1 MVAEEEIASVD
12 NRMFEKNDRK
22 GAFKKNDARKFY
34 FHLGLLLYAPFFETL
49 LNNGLGHIRQWLAA
63 ILLGMHNIEQSKELN
78 YSSLST
84 MFGKCIKAPK
94 NQRKYIKSIA
104 TKKATEQILKL
115 NADMVQI
122 GKYHDFYYD
131 PHTKHYTGQL
141 KTLATWCPS
150 VRLADKGINMDFI
163 HTVDGKPVYFNSDDN
178 FYDLRERFAPN
189 VNSFRTVTGIPEDK
203 TLTLIIDRGIY
214 SQDVFEQVIKLPN
227 QHIITWEK
235 GYGQDKWDDKALMK
249 YGSIIKT
256 RNHSRDIKL
265 MHYKYQEKFWDKDP
279 DMRQI
284 IVRALDKKWDVLIE
298 VSILADDKERP
309 AKEIIELMLKRW
321 VQENDFKYLIK
332 HFGIN
337 EITSYAFTD
346 YKELKDKIEDKMY
359 ICSKHKALSKEI
371 KTVRAKL
378 KTALLRK
385 HTFEQKHPDPEKKLT
400 SDQKQRKEKIWSDTD
415 RLCAELERLEQLR
428 RSTGKYVSKI
438 EELINNDYQKLD
450 TDVKSFMDAIKIMA
464 RNIFYL
470 TFEPFK
476 QKYDNYRDDHVVFRH
491 LTRCG
496 GFIEKTCDKINVK
509 LLPEM
514 EYSPKLKTNIEN
526 ILELINNKNP
536 ILPEGSNR
544 KINLSLL

>member
-1 MVAEEEIASVD
+1 
-12 NRMFEKNDRK
+12 
-22 GAFKKNDARKFY
+22 
-34 FHLGLLLYAPFFETL
+34 
-49 LNNGLGHIRQWLAA
+49 
-63 ILLGMHNIEQSKELN
+63 
-78 YSSLST
+78 
-84 MFGKCIKAPK
+84 
-94 NQRKYIKSIA
+94 
-104 TKKATEQILKL
+104 
-115 NADMVQI
+115 
-122 GKYHDFYYD
+122 
-131 PHTKHYTGQL
+131 
-141 KTLATWCPS
+141 
-150 VRLADKGINMDFI
+150 
-163 HTVDGKPVYFNSDDN
+163 
-178 FYDLRERFAPN
+178 
-189 VNSFRTVTGIPEDK
+189 
-203 TLTLIIDRGIY
+203 
-214 SQDVFEQVIKLPN
+214 
-227 QHIITWEK
+227 
-235 GYGQDKWDDKALMK
+235 
-249 YGSIIKT
+249 
-256 RNHSRDIKL
+256 
-265 MHYKYQEKFWDKDP
+265 
-279 DMRQI
+279 MRQI

-337 EITSYAFTD
+337 EITSYSFTD

-371 KTVRAKL
+371 KIVRAKL

-385 HTFEQKHPDPEKKLT
+385 HTFEQKHPGPEKKLT
-400 SDQKQRKEKIWSDTD
+400 SGQKQRKEKIWSDTD
-415 RLCAELERLEQLR
+415 RLCAELEQLEQLR

-470 TFEPFK
+470 SFEPFK

-544 KINLSLL
+544 KITLSLL

>member
-1 MVAEEEIASVD
+1 MV
-12 NRMFEKNDRK
+12 
-22 GAFKKNDARKFY
+22 
-34 FHLGLLLYAPFFETL
+34 
-49 LNNGLGHIRQWLAA
+49 
-63 ILLGMHNIEQSKELN
+63 
-78 YSSLST
+78 
-84 MFGKCIKAPK
+84 GKCIKAPK
-94 NQRKYIKSIA
+94 NQRKYIKAIA

-122 GKYHDFYYD
+122 EKHRDFYYD

-163 HTVDGKPVYFNSDDN
+163 HTPDGKPVYFNSDDN

-189 VNSFRTVTGIPEDK
+189 VDSFRIVTGIPEEK
-203 TLTLIIDRGIY
+203 ILTLIIDRGIY
-214 SQDVFEQVIKLPN
+214 SVDVFEQIIKSAN

-235 GYGQDKWDDKALMK
+235 GYENNKWDNKAFSN

-265 MHYKYQEKFWDKDP
+265 MHYKYQEKLWDKDP
-279 DMRQI
+279 GMRQI

-298 VSILADDKERP
+298 VSILTDDKERST
-309 AKEIIELMLKRW
+309 KEVIELMFKRW

-337 EITSYAFTD
+337 EITTYAFTD

-359 ICSKHKALSKEI
+359 ICSEYKALSKEI
-371 KTVRAKL
+371 MIVRAKL

-385 HTFEQKHPDPEKKLT
+385 HNFEQKHGEPEKKLT
-400 SDQKQRKEKIWSDTD
+400 TFQKQQKEKIWSDTN
-415 RLCAELERLEQLR
+415 RLGAKLDKLAQQR
-428 RSTGKYVSKI
+428 RNTNKYVSKI
-438 EELINNDYQKLD
+438 EELTNNDYQKLD
-450 TDVKSFMDAIKIMA
+450 IDVKSFMDAIKIMA

-476 QKYDNYRDDHVVFRH
+476 REYDNYRDDHVIFRH
-491 LTRCG
+491 LTRSG
-496 GFIEKTCDKINVK
+496 GFIERTCDNNINVK
-509 LLPEM
+509 LMPEM
-514 EYSPKLKTNIEN
+514 EYSPKLNAIIEN
-526 ILELINNKNP
+526 TLELVNKKNP
-536 ILPEGSNR
+536 ILPENNNM